1 MKQNSS
7 YDYYEVP
14 KIQNLQELIKLHKDS
29 SRPAFTWQSGGQNQR
44 RSYKVVYEDVSNLAK
59 FFASKYSGKHIAVI
73 GENSYSWI
81 AYSLAIAIS
90 GNVCVAID
98 KDGSIDTIKKQ
109 LKQCDVKTICYSE
122 SYNEEVGKLS
132 NDTYSFE
139 ELHEIIDRGA
149 KEKKKT
155 PSINDDQV
163 AMIFF
168 TSGTTGYSKAVV
180 LSHKNIAS
188 DLYGAA
194 SIFNPFGNACSF
206 LPYHHAFGYVTS
218 ALNPYYYG
226 VTTFISSSFKHLVND
241 FQVSKPSTIFVVPM
255 VIETIYKQIW
265 REARRQH
272 NEHFLKIALGLNRG
286 FLKLNIDFRDKI
298 FKQIHQQLGGNLKYI
313 ICGGAPLGTEYIKWF
328 RNIGIEVLNGYGIT
342 ECSPVVSVNRN
353 EHHRDGSI
361 GQIVHGAEVSIIDG
375 EIAVKGD
382 IVMKGYYKDKKATAE
397 TLRNGYYFTGD
408 LGYIDEDGFL
418 FITGRKKNLII
429 LSNGENVSPE
439 EIESELKKDKGVE
452 EVIVYEYGNRIVA
465 SIFPNE
471 GYLGDQDYFDDIIY
485 KYNQDKAKNRQI
497 AMVRLRD
504 TAFPRNNNGKIVR
517 SKLIEEDNLWKM
529 RSLI

>member
-1 MKQNSS
+1 MKQNCR

-29 SRPAFTWQSGGQNQR
+29 SRPAFVWQSGGQAQR
-44 RSYKVVYEDVSNLAK
+44 RSFKAVYDDVSTLAK
-59 FFASKYSGKHIAVI
+59 FFASKYNGKHIAVI
-73 GENSYSWI
+73 GENCYAWV

-109 LKQCDVKTICYSE
+109 LKQCDAKIICYAE
-122 SYNEEVGKLS
+122 SYNEDIAKLS

-139 ELHEIIDRGA
+139 ELDEIIKRGA
-149 KEKKKT
+149 KAKKMPDIK
-155 PSINDDQV
+155 DDQP

-180 LSHKNIAS
+180 LTHKSIAL

-194 SIFNPFGNACSF
+194 SLFDPEGNLCSF

-218 ALNPYYYG
+218 CLNAYYYG
-226 VTTFISSSFKHLVND
+226 VTTYISSSFKHLVND
-241 FQVSKPSTIFVVPM
+241 FQFAKPTTIFVVPM

-272 NEHFLKIALGLNRG
+272 NDHFLKIALGLNRG

-328 RNIGIEVLNGYGIT
+328 RNIGIEILNGYGIT

-353 EHHRDGSI
+353 YYHKDGSI
-361 GQIVHGAEVSIIDG
+361 GQLCRGVEVNIIDG

-382 IVMKGYYKDKKATAE
+382 VVMKEYYKDKKATAE
-397 TLRNGYYFTGD
+397 VIRNGYYFTGD
-408 LGYIDEDGFL
+408 LGYIDDEGFL
-418 FITGRKKNLII
+418 HITGRKKNLII

-439 EIESELKKDKGVE
+439 EIEATLQKDKGVS
-452 EVIVYEYGNRIVA
+452 EVVVYEYGNRIIA

-517 SKLIEEDNLWKM
+517 SKLIEEDNL
-529 RSLI
+529 